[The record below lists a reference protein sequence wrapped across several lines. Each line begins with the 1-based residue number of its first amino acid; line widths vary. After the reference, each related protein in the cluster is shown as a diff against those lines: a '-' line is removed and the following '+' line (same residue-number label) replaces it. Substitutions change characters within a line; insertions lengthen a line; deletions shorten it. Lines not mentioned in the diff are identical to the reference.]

1 MRRIALLTIALA
13 VLGLAIGGVSLAS
26 QGPSNNS
33 QPLVLN
39 LLSRATAINN
49 IVDTGPT
56 GFSPGD
62 LYVFSDR
69 YFPASAPEEQIGT
82 VDGRC
87 VLIDPAAFRFDCSFT
102 NHLAG
107 GGSLP
112 AGDVMAAG
120 TLTLIEGVT
129 SKAAIVGGTG
139 PYRTAR
145 GDATIKL
152 GPLEGPHEVTVNLIM
167 NP

>member
-1 MRRIALLTIALA
+1 MRRIAFIAIALA
-13 VLGLAIGGVSLAS
+13 LLGLVIGGVSLAS
-26 QGPSNNS
+26 GGPANNAS
-33 QPLVLN
+33 PLVLN

-49 IVDTGPT
+49 FVDTGPS

-62 LYVFSDR
+62 LYVFTDR
-69 YFPASAPEEQIGT
+69 YFLASAPNEQIGT

-87 VLIDPAAFRFDCSFT
+87 VLIDPAAFRFDCST
-102 NHLAG
+102 TSHLAG
-107 GGSLP
+107 GGALE

-120 TLTLIEGVT
+120 TLNLVEGTTSTL
-129 SKAAIVGGTG
+129 AIVGGTG

-145 GDATIKL
+145 GDAIVKL
-152 GPLEGPHEVTVNLIM
+152 GPFEGPHELTVNLVL